1 MSSCVAVPHR
11 YATDLTSDV
20 QVTTHHEELLVQ
32 AAGVTQLEGS
42 LGSVKR
48 SLDGLDNALDKL
60 VIIQLNV

>member
-1 MSSCVAVPHR
+1 MP
-11 YATDLTSDV
+11 YWNATDLTSEV

-42 LGSVKR
+42 LGSVKG